1 MAERD
6 TLAEEKEAFEL
17 AYEAE
22 ADNRITA
29 LESLQFARMGEQW
42 PDKIKRER
50 ETENRPVLTINKMP
64 AFIRQVVNDSRMNR
78 PQIKVKGVDD
88 KSDAATAQVLE
99 GLIRN
104 IEYVSKADVAYDTAV
119 DAAASMGWG
128 YIRIAVEYEY
138 DDSFDKGLRIKRVA
152 NPFSVYGDPF
162 STEADSSDWNQAHV
176 VEYLK
181 EDEFERKYKGADKV
195 DWDATYG
202 QLKAPWREDE
212 EVMVCEA
219 WRREQ
224 VKRNILLMS
233 DGHVLGEKEYL
244 AAKDLFDAMGITVK
258 QSRPAQSYKI
268 TQRIMTGAEVLET
281 NEWAGQY
288 IPIIP
293 VYGEEINIEGKRYF
307 RSLIHNAMDAQ
318 RMFNY
323 WRTQATEMVALAPRV
338 PFIGEEGAFDADPNW
353 ETANTKSHPYLMH
366 KKGTGMPQRQPLD
379 GGSSIGA
386 MSEAMAAADDMKAI
400 IGMYDA
406 SLGARSN
413 ETSGKAIN
421 ARKMEGDVSTYHF
434 IDNLSRAI
442 RHVGCCLI
450 DLIPKVYGPQKIIRV
465 LGEDQKEKVVKLAGG
480 QPQPDMNGPL
490 PDGAER
496 IYDLSVGRYDVAVSV
511 GPGFTTKREEAAA
524 QMTEFIRSYPPAAP
538 IIGDIL
544 VKAMDW
550 PQAEE
555 MAERIKKMMPP
566 QISGGMPPELQKMI
580 QEGQQKLQEQ
590 GKQIEQMQA
599 EKEITDKQHKLDLAE
614 KDLKIQ
620 GLTMKEQ
627 LNGMV
632 NQAQQ
637 AVMPAPAPA
646 APVSVNL
653 AENIGE
659 SVAQAIVPAVTE
671 AVASAV
677 ASLPP
682 LQVQMPPP
690 VRMRRKPIRDANGMI
705 LETVEEPIT
714 DEMMN

>member
-1 MAERD
+1 M
-6 TLAEEKEAFEL
+6 
-17 AYEAE
+17 
-22 ADNRITA
+22 
-29 LESLQFARMGEQW
+29 
-42 PDKIKRER
+42 
-50 ETENRPVLTINKMP
+50 
-64 AFIRQVVNDSRMNR
+64 
-78 PQIKVKGVDD
+78 
-88 KSDAATAQVLE
+88 
-99 GLIRN
+99 
-104 IEYVSKADVAYDTAV
+104 
-119 DAAASMGWG
+119 
-128 YIRIAVEYEY
+128 
-138 DDSFDKGLRIKRVA
+138 A

-176 VEYLK
+176 VEYLE

-195 DWDATYG
+195 DWDAKYG
-202 QLKAPWREDE
+202 QIEQPWRQDE
-212 EVMVCEA
+212 EIMVCEA
-219 WRREQ
+219 WRREVVQ
-224 VKRNILLMS
+224 KTIVQLS

-244 AAKDLFDAMGITVK
+244 AAKDLFDAMGITVVN
-258 QSRPAQSYKI
+258 SRQAQGYKI
-268 TQRIMTGAEVLET
+268 TQRIMTGAEILEE

-293 VYGEEINIEGKRYF
+293 VYGEEINVEGKRYF
-307 RSLIHNAMDAQ
+307 RSLVHNAMDAQ

-353 ETANTKSHPYLMH
+353 ETANTRSHPYLMFT
-366 KKGTGMPQRQPLD
+366 KGKQMPQRQPLD

-480 QPQPDMNGPL
+480 QPQQPQQPDPNGPL

-544 VKAMDW
+544 VKALDW
-550 PQAEE
+550 PQADEI
-555 MAERIKKMMPP
+555 AERIKAMMPP
-566 QISGGMPPELQKMI
+566 QANGGMPPELQQMI
-580 QEGQQKLQEQ
+580 EGGK
-590 GKQIEQMQA
+590 KQIEQQGQQIQQMQA
-599 EKEITDKQHKLDLAE
+599 EKQITDKQHKLDLAE
-614 KDLKIQ
+614 KDIQ
-620 GLTMKEQ
+620 IKVLQGEKQ
-627 LNGMV
+627 LSGMMQ
-632 NQAQQ
+632 QAQP
-637 AVMPAPAPA
+637 APMPAAPQ

-659 SVAQAIVPAVTE
+659 SVAQAIVPAVTQ
-671 AVASAV
+671 AVSSAV

-690 VRMRRKPIRDANGMI
+690 QRMRRRPVRDANGMI
-705 LETVEEPIT
+705 LETIDEPIMEQAN
-714 DEMMN
+714 D